1 MKPDKENIIVS
12 KSLMFAVEV
21 LRFAEKLET
30 EHKYIIARQIIK
42 SGTAIGANVSEAQNA
57 ESKQDFIHK
66 MKIAAKEAEETD
78 YWMQLCKLANNYP
91 YDESVHNLLLEL
103 LRILSKILSTSK
115 QQLRDGQNNTSLKK

>member
-1 MKPDKENIIVS
+1 MKTDKENIIVN
-12 KSLMFAVEV
+12 KSLIFAVEV
-21 LRFAEKLET
+21 LRFAEMLDQ

-42 SGTAIGANVSEAQNA
+42 SGTAIGANVREAQNA

-103 LRILSKILSTSK
+103 LKILSKILSTSK
-115 QQLRDGQNNTSLKK
+115 QQ